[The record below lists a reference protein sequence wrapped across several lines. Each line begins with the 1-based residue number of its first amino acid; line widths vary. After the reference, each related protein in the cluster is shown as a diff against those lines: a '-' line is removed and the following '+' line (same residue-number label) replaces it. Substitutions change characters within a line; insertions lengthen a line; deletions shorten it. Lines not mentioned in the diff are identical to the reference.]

1 MQVAVCKYC
10 FDLVVV
16 ADSETYFRLFARVK
30 LLALVALLGL
40 ERYPLDVVLRNHRM
54 LSFSDFDMNCAVFYS
69 PNGNVLLYRSVS
81 SARNDL
87 RHRFSAADN
96 RNSAVLDFGNDVA
109 AMLADKKFLFH
120 GVRSFYWH
128 TYAP

>member
-1 MQVAVCKYC
+1 MEVAVCKYC
-10 FDLVVV
+10 FNFIAV

-30 LLALVALLGL
+30 LLALVALLSL

-54 LSFSDFDMNCAVFYS
+54 LSFSDLDMNCAVFYS

-120 GVRSFYWH
+120 
-128 TYAP
+128 